1 MGAAESLSLAITTQT
16 TGTAE
21 VEKLVSALN
30 KYIDKVQE
38 AKDKSEKGP
47 NPASWEAFA
56 GHVKDAIQNPLQT
69 AGNAAEGMLKTLG
82 PLGTGLVATA
92 GGMAAAGAAAL
103 SVARQMG
110 ELGLSIHNTS
120 LRMGLTTREVGQ
132 FTFAAQ
138 AAGSDIGSLEG
149 AMRKLSLGL
158 AESGEEGDKARRG
171 LAALG
176 VSARD
181 AHGEIRPT
189 SEVLLDISKGL
200 NSMGSAAERNAAAV
214 RIFGRAG
221 VELIPVLSGLSEH
234 VERAKEL
241 GLGLDE
247 KTVRQLDETHQIL
260 HEIGAS
266 WESLLR
272 QPKIILTLELR
283 SLLKWFRGDSSEDKG
298 PMTPMEKEVERRR
311 REYDNGPQRK
321 LDDLKGDL
329 ALYENRSDPL
339 AQARTANLKAQIAE
353 LQDQLSGNGKRILQ
367 QALAGVERG
376 PGGLEKQLAAAK
388 KHLAEVQTT
397 TEGMALNK
405 DGTLTPAA
413 QNQKL
418 ILDDALR
425 QVQRLQALSNAN
437 KDAAKAL
444 TESKSGVEALEKR
457 ADEEGYGILAPVKKA
472 IDEYQALAAK
482 IRKVADP
489 KVRAD
494 LEARAHTAYS
504 RVVIPLARTASD
516 KEREMWANLDKSEE
530 ERRYKRTNE
539 LMRSLYGPGL
549 KDDEARFKADEQ
561 IERISISTARENIT
575 RESSKATRLAE
586 LRAPIGM
593 EDQAALAGIQERKR
607 LAQELYD
614 FEMKESLKIEDLDE
628 RRVTQ
633 AKALADQRRMNLD
646 AELEAEVKI
655 AEMRRQQ
662 VENARNMAGSFYD
675 AMRSNKLPDFFR
687 QQGDNLLKGIFVN
700 ATSGIFQQGLGMLGQ
715 VGKSSGLGGLLTG
728 TLLDPKNA
736 PMAANTLAL
745 TGTTRALNTL
755 TSVLTGT
762 PVSGTVTGGA
772 TAGFGGALQ
781 SGIGGSG
788 ASGASGF
795 GGILGA
801 ILGIGKASG
810 VFGGGSRGG
819 GVFSLSGST
828 GGGSY
833 GVIGADGVFNQV
845 PYGTPKGDYAVMRA
859 DGTMGTF
866 HSPGLTGKYNSVEGA
881 LFDPNAGTGAKI
893 GSAVATAG
901 AVYGGVMGIMGG
913 VKQGGARGT
922 LTAIGAGAGAAAA
935 LDPEPISKA
944 VLAGVALVSGMITGI
959 MGDPRQNRQNQL
971 NNELTDWHYF
981 QPQALSSMMD
991 GSGNLVNYDARGN
1004 VRSTPYDGWRFDVTQ
1019 SHYGSPVNGQPTP
1032 IPGGAQPVYIYA
1044 MDAQSFAQ
1052 FATNNRGALANA
1064 QYQAI
1069 QEGHPLVQAI
1079 RAVSGTA

>member
-38 AKDKSEKGP
+38 AKDKAEKGP

-56 GHVKDAIQNPLQT
+56 GHIKDAIQNPLQT

-103 SVARQMG
+103 SVAHQMG

-120 LRMGLTTREVGQ
+120 LRMGLTTKEVGQ
-132 FTFAAQ
+132 FTFAARL
-138 AAGSDIGSLEG
+138 AGSDIGSLEG

-189 SEVLLDISKGL
+189 SDVLLDISKGL
-200 NSMGSAAERNAAAV
+200 NSLGSAAERNAAAV
-214 RIFGRAG
+214 RIFGRSG
-221 VELIPVLSGLSEH
+221 VELIPVLTGLSEN
-234 VERAKEL
+234 VARAKEM

-247 KTVRQLDETHQIL
+247 KTVKGLEEAHKQLS
-260 HEIGAS
+260 EIEARWS
-266 WESLLR
+266 ALLR
-272 QPKIILTLELR
+272 APKIALTLEI
-283 SLLKWFRGDSSEDKG
+283 SALLKWIRGGSTDDKG

-311 REYDNGPQRK
+311 REYDNGPQSK
-321 LDDLKGDL
+321 LDNLRGDL
-329 ALYENRSDPL
+329 AIYENRTDPL
-339 AQARTANLKAQIAE
+339 ARARTANLRTQIAE
-353 LQDQLSGNGKRILQ
+353 LQDQLSGNGTRILR
-367 QALAGVERG
+367 QALAGVEGG
-376 PGGLEKQLAAAK
+376 PGGVEKQLAAAK

-397 TEGMALNK
+397 TEGMAQNK

-413 QNQKL
+413 QTQKSL
-418 ILDDALR
+418 LDDAVR
-425 QVQRLQALSNAN
+425 QVQRLQALSTAY

-444 TESKSGVEALEKR
+444 TESRSGVEALEKR
-457 ADEEGYGILAPVKKA
+457 ADEQGWGLLAPVKKA
-472 IDEYQALAAK
+472 MDEYEALAAK
-482 IRKVADP
+482 IAKVSDP

-494 LEARAHTAYS
+494 LDSRAHAAYS
-504 RVVIPLARTASD
+504 RVVIPLAQAASD
-516 KEREMWANLDKSEE
+516 KEREMWASLDKGEA

-539 LMRSLYGPGL
+539 LMRELYGPGL
-549 KDDEARFKADEQ
+549 KDAEARFKADEQ
-561 IERISISTARENIT
+561 VERISIAGTREGIT
-575 RESSKATRLAE
+575 RESSRATRLAE

-628 RRVTQ
+628 RRVAQ
-633 AKALADQRRMNLD
+633 AKALADQRRMELD

-675 AMRSNKLPDFFR
+675 AMRGGKLPDFFR

-715 VGKSSGLGGLLTG
+715 VGKASGLGGLLTG

-736 PMAANTLAL
+736 PIAANTVAL
-745 TGTTRALNTL
+745 TGTTQALNTL
-755 TSVLTGT
+755 TGVLTGT
-762 PVSGTVTGGA
+762 PISGTVAGGTTAGLGGA
-772 TAGFGGALQ
+772 VL

-788 ASGASGF
+788 AGGASGL
-795 GGILGA
+795 GGILSA
-801 ILGIGKASG
+801 ILGIGRASG
-810 VFGGGSRGG
+810 VFGGGARGG
-819 GVFSLSGST
+819 GVFNLSGST

-845 PYGTPKGDYAVMRA
+845 PYGTPKGDYAVLRA

-922 LTAIGAGAGAAAA
+922 VTAIGAGAGAAAA

-959 MGDPRQNRQNQL
+959 MGDPRQNRQNQI

-1004 VRSTPYDGWRFDVTQ
+1004 VRSTPYDGWRFDVSQ

-1079 RAVSGTA
+1079 RAATAVG

>member
-1 MGAAESLSLAITTQT
+1 
-16 TGTAE
+16 
-21 VEKLVSALN
+21 
-30 KYIDKVQE
+30 
-38 AKDKSEKGP
+38 
-47 NPASWEAFA
+47 
-56 GHVKDAIQNPLQT
+56 
-69 AGNAAEGMLKTLG
+69 
-82 PLGTGLVATA
+82 
-92 GGMAAAGAAAL
+92 
-103 SVARQMG
+103 
-110 ELGLSIHNTS
+110 
-120 LRMGLTTREVGQ
+120 
-132 FTFAAQ
+132 
-138 AAGSDIGSLEG
+138 
-149 AMRKLSLGL
+149 
-158 AESGEEGDKARRG
+158 
-171 LAALG
+171 
-176 VSARD
+176 
-181 AHGEIRPT
+181 
-189 SEVLLDISKGL
+189 
-200 NSMGSAAERNAAAV
+200 
-214 RIFGRAG
+214 

-675 AMRSNKLPDFFR
+675 AMRSNKLPDFFC

>member
-1 MGAAESLSLAITTQT
+1 
-16 TGTAE
+16 
-21 VEKLVSALN
+21 
-30 KYIDKVQE
+30 
-38 AKDKSEKGP
+38 
-47 NPASWEAFA
+47 
-56 GHVKDAIQNPLQT
+56 
-69 AGNAAEGMLKTLG
+69 
-82 PLGTGLVATA
+82 
-92 GGMAAAGAAAL
+92 MAAAGAAAQ
-103 SVARQMG
+103 SVAHQMG

-120 LRMGLTTREVGQ
+120 LRMGLTTKEVGQ
-132 FTFAAQ
+132 FTFAARL
-138 AAGSDIGSLEG
+138 AGSDIGSLEG

-189 SEVLLDISKGL
+189 SDVLLDISKGL
-200 NSMGSAAERNAAAV
+200 NSLGSAAERNAAAV

-221 VELIPVLSGLSEH
+221 VELIPVLTGLSEN
-234 VERAKEL
+234 VARAKEM
-241 GLGLDE
+241 GLGMDE
-247 KTVRQLDETHQIL
+247 KTVKGLEEAHKQLS
-260 HEIGAS
+260 EIEARWS
-266 WESLLR
+266 ALLR
-272 QPKIILTLELR
+272 APKIALTLEI
-283 SLLKWFRGDSSEDKG
+283 SALLKWIRGGAADDKG

-311 REYDNGPQRK
+311 KEYDNGPQRK
-321 LDDLKGDL
+321 LDDLKSDL

-339 AQARTANLKAQIAE
+339 AQARTSNLKAQIAE

-367 QALAGVERG
+367 QALAGVEAG

-397 TEGMALNK
+397 TEGMAQNK

-413 QNQKL
+413 QDQKL
-418 ILDDALR
+418 ILDDALC

-437 KDAAKAL
+437 RDAAKAL

-457 ADEEGYGILAPVKKA
+457 ANEEGYGILAPVKKA

-482 IRKVADP
+482 ISKVADP

-561 IERISISTARENIT
+561 IERISITTARENIT
-575 RESSKATRLAE
+575 RESSKATRLAQIN
-586 LRAPIGM
+586 APIGM

-628 RRVTQ
+628 RRVAQ
-633 AKALADQRRMNLD
+633 ARALGEQRRADLD

-662 VENARNMAGSFYD
+662 VETARNMAGSFYD

-700 ATSGIFQQGLGMLGQ
+700 ATSTIFQQGLGMLGQ

-745 TGTTRALNTL
+745 TGTTQALNTL

-762 PVSGTVTGGA
+762 PISGTVAGGTTAGIGGA
-772 TAGFGGALQ
+772 VL

-788 ASGASGF
+788 AGGASGL
-795 GGILGA
+795 GGVLGA

-810 VFGGGSRGG
+810 VFGGGARSG
-819 GVFSLSGST
+819 GVFSMSGST

-845 PYGTPKGDYAVMRA
+845 PYGTPKGDYAVLRA

-901 AVYGGVMGIMGG
+901 AVYGGVMGILGG
-913 VKQGGARGT
+913 VKQGGARGAV
-922 LTAIGAGAGAAAA
+922 TAIGAGAGAAAA

-1032 IPGGAQPVYIYA
+1032 VPGSAQPVYIYA

-1052 FATNNRGALANA
+1052 FATNNRGALASA

-1069 QEGHPLVQAI
+1069 QEGHPIISAI
-1079 RAVSGTA
+1079 RAATGTA